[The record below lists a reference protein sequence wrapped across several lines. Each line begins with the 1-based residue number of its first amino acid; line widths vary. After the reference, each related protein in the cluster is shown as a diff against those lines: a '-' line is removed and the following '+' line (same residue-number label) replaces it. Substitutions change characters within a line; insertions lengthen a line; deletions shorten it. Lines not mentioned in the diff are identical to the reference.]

1 MAMPPSHDHIT
12 YFGVPTLSVL
22 ALLSIASSSLR
33 SVVTDVLA
41 DRRENRRIRLRRKLV
56 PAKLYTKKLAG
67 E

>member
-1 MAMPPSHDHIT
+1 MAMPPSHDYST